1 MEKADFALIGDSHAG
16 AIGKAAR
23 AAGLAFAGGPLASA
37 REFYT
42 PFWRGVDT
50 GLAFTNPETEE
61 MHGELCRL
69 LGVANMADIRVPV
82 VSTIGSGFHVP
93 ATRALWTTF
102 EVGPDIYDADFLD
115 NDLFAGICARMLAP
129 MLDFHRALLD
139 RGIAVQFALPPQRL
153 PDTASEPILQVMQA
167 QAIAALAR
175 AGCSIVDVRDACA
188 GPDGWL
194 APEFCQEGDPLHANT
209 AYGQAVLRAA
219 GWL

>member
-42 PFWRGVDT
+42 PFWRGVDS

-69 LGVANMADIRVPV
+69 LGVGNVVDIRVPIL
-82 VSTIGSGFHVP
+82 STIGSGFHVP
-93 ATRALWTTF
+93 ATRALWTAF
-102 EVGPDIYDADFLD
+102 EVAPDTYDDGLLD
-115 NDLFAGICARMLAP
+115 SDLFAGICARMLAP
-129 MLDFHRALLD
+129 MLEFHRVLLD

-153 PDTASEPILQVMQA
+153 PDTASGPILQAVQA
-167 QAIAALAR
+167 QAITALAA
-175 AGCSIVDVRDACA
+175 AGCNILDVRDACA

-209 AYGQAVLRAA
+209 TYGQAVLRAA